1 MKIRFAYII
10 VGISLNYGFAFK
22 RIVYRCYKTNK
33 VKKLMNTKNLISRS
47 VERVNSFTIQDL
59 AIDLIELSE
68 KDLQN
73 ISGGRH
79 NGCGCGG
86 TTTTTTTTT
95 SNGGTTTTTTTTTSS
110 LRQSASA
117 LRIDSIFS

>member
-1 MKIRFAYII
+1 
-10 VGISLNYGFAFK
+10 
-22 RIVYRCYKTNK
+22 
-33 VKKLMNTKNLISRS
+33 MNTKKFIFQS
-47 VERVNSFTIQDL
+47 VKRVNSFTVQDL

-73 ISGGRH
+73 ISGGH

-95 SNGGTTTTTTTTTSS
+95 SSGGTTTTTTTTTTNH
-110 LRQSASA
+110 LTQTASA
-117 LRIDSIFS
+117 LRIDSISSDFISSEILRV